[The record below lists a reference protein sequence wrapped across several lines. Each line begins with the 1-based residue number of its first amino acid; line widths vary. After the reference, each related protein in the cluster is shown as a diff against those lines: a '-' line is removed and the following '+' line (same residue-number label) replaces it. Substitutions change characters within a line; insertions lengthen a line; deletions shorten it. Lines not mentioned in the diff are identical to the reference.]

1 MLNSKHTVQKKPTL
15 NSCFLSIFALSTIDI
30 MNKNRILTL
39 VIFSLLSISVF
50 SQRRTYLSQAVNLA
64 GKQRMLGQRM
74 AKDKMYAKAG
84 VKEDFAKKEM
94 RKAIEAF
101 KYGLGYLKEFA
112 PTQEIKHKID
122 IQEFAFKYY
131 LSMIESNSRSSIQ
144 DVINSNTLFLAV
156 CDDVVTSLI
165 KYAKIKNIAIDDKNQ
180 SYVIENIAKATG
192 ASGKLRYLT
201 QRLTLYYALN
211 RFKIKTVTPKDIDTI
226 VKTMEK
232 NLNYLT
238 VLEFNTLQIDDSLSE
253 VLYYWN
259 ELKSKIYT
267 KEGIVDMNSKRI
279 NTVELLEICNNVLN
293 KANTTTKMYAD
304 LNKS

>member
-1 MLNSKHTVQKKPTL
+1 MNICIYMVKTVFFLVIIFNFTELNER
-15 NSCFLSIFALSTIDI
+15 I
-30 MNKNRILTL
+30 MNRTKITQLL
-39 VIFSLLSISVF
+39 FLFFVISTSLIA
-50 SQRRTYLSQAVNLA
+50 QRKTYLSQAVNLA

-74 AKDKMYAKAG
+74 AKDKMFMKAG
-84 VKEDFAKKEM
+84 VKDEFAENEM
-94 RKAIEAF
+94 LKAIEAF

-112 PTQEIKHKID
+112 PTQEVKHKID
-122 IQEFAFKYY
+122 IQEFAFKCY
-131 LSMIESNSRSSIQ
+131 LEMIESNSRSSMKE
-144 DVINSNTLFLAV
+144 VIESNTIFLAI

-165 KYAKIKNIAIDDKNQ
+165 QYAKIKNAENTDKNE

-201 QRLTLYYALN
+201 QRLTLYYCLD
-211 RFKIKTVTPKDIDTI
+211 RFKMKKVTPKEVDEI
-226 VKTMEK
+226 VRTMER

-259 ELKSKIYT
+259 EMKSKIYN
-267 KEGIVDMNSKRI
+267 KNGEVDMKSKKI
-279 NTVELLEICNNVLN
+279 NPEEMFELCNNVLN